1 MFGSK
6 SVSTPSFIPR
16 VSTFVD
22 LLGEQADRHRGKMA
36 YGFLANGESLSEKLT
51 FDELD
56 TKARAIAVELKQRV
70 SEGER
75 ALLLFPSSLDY
86 LSAYFGCLY
95 AGIIAVPVYPP
106 QMGKQ
111 LSRIEAVIKDC
122 HPAIFLTTSDILASI
137 QTQMPDLAEIG
148 SSKWLTTE
156 DITLEN
162 ANLWQ
167 RPDIN
172 SETIAFLQYTS
183 GSTSSPKGVMVSHS
197 NLLANEHSIISLVK
211 TSPETVSVSW
221 LPLFHDMGLIGMAM
235 HSLYLGTPNYLMA
248 PFSFLQRPH
257 RWLKAI
263 SNFGGTLSG
272 GPNFAFELCLNR
284 ISEKEMEGL
293 DLSSW
298 KTAFNGAEPVRME
311 TLKRFSERFS
321 SVGFHPECQRPL
333 YGMAE
338 STLII
343 SGWHKDE
350 PLNHLHVDERE
361 MAQHRVKVVDE
372 SEPFA
377 QPMVNCGHADQNH
390 RVIAVNPETL
400 TICSDSEVG
409 EIWFAGPSVAKG
421 YWQRPETTEETFHAY
436 TADTQ
441 EGPFLRTGDLGFIH
455 HDHVFI
461 TGRIKDLIII
471 RGRNHYPQDIELT
484 TEKSHPSLRP
494 GGGAAFSVQAFG
506 EERLVVIQE
515 VERGMFKK
523 VSHEEIFSA
532 IRHQISQIHE
542 LQIFAIVLVK
552 RRSIL
557 KTSSGKIMRNA
568 CKQAYLKKELYVE
581 AEWELPET
589 EMVQDGDTPTSK
601 ESKTQGP
608 KSSDELMEWIKG
620 WMSRKLNIAIE
631 DIDPEDSLTAY
642 GTDSMMT
649 AEFEEEISQFLG
661 FNWPVMD
668 ILITEPSIQEL
679 CDRGAEL
686 AEEHFA

>member
-1 MFGSK
+1 MFGSQ
-6 SVSTPSFIPR
+6 SVSTSSFIPK
-16 VSTFVD
+16 VNTFVD
-22 LLGEQADRHRGKMA
+22 LLQKRADEHHGKMA
-36 YGFLANGESLSEKLT
+36 YGFLENGENLSEQLT
-51 FDELD
+51 FDVLD
-56 TKARAIAVELKQRV
+56 KKARAIAVQLQQRKLQ
-70 SEGER
+70 GER
-75 ALLLFPSSLDY
+75 ALLLYPSGLEY
-86 LSAYFGCLY
+86 LAAYFGCLY
-95 AGIIAVPVYPP
+95 AGVIAVPVYPP

-111 LSRIEAVIKDC
+111 LSRIEAVVGDC
-122 HPAIFLTTSDILASI
+122 HPAVFLTTTDILATI
-137 QTQMPDLAEIG
+137 KDQMPELVNMG
-148 SSKWLTTE
+148 SAKWLTTE
-156 DITLEN
+156 NITTEE
-162 ANLWQ
+162 ADLWQ

-172 SETIAFLQYTS
+172 GDTIAFLQYTS
-183 GSTSSPKGVMVSHS
+183 GSTSSPKGVMVSHG
-197 NLLANEHSIISLVK
+197 NLLANEHSILSLVE

-221 LPLFHDMGLIGMAM
+221 LPLFHDMGLIGMAL

-257 RWLKAI
+257 RWLRAI

-284 ISEKEMEGL
+284 ITEKEMEGL

-311 TLKRFSERFS
+311 TLNRFAEKFA
-321 SVGFHPECQRPL
+321 SVGFRPACQRPL

-343 SGWHKDE
+343 SGWSMNE
-350 PLNHLHVDERE
+350 PLNHLY
-361 MAQHRVKVVDE
+361 VDE
-372 SEPFA
+372 SELA
-377 QPMVNCGHADQNH
+377 QHRIREVDQKAAGAQAMVNCGHADENH
-390 RVIAVNPETL
+390 HIMAVDPETR
-400 TICSDSEVG
+400 TICNDSEVG
-409 EIWFAGPSVAKG
+409 EIWFSGPSVAKG
-421 YWQRPETTEETFHAY
+421 YWQRPESTEDTFQAY
-436 TADTQ
+436 TSDTH
-441 EGPFLRTGDLGFIH
+441 EGPFLRTGDLGFVR
-455 HDHVFI
+455 DGHVFI

-484 TEKSHPSLRP
+484 VENSHPSLRL

-506 EERLVVIQE
+506 EERLVVLQE

-523 VSHEEIFSA
+523 APEEEIIGA
-532 IRHQISQIHE
+532 IRQAVSRVHE
-542 LQIFAIVLVK
+542 LQLFAIVLVK

-568 CKQAYLKKELYVE
+568 CKQAYLNKELYVE
-581 AEWELPET
+581 AEWELSEA
-589 EMVQDGDTPTSK
+589 ELEDGEKTSVSKK
-601 ESKTQGP
+601 EKTLSP
-608 KSSDELMEWIKG
+608 KSSDELQVWIKG
-620 WMSRKLNIAIE
+620 WMSRKLNIAVE
-631 DIDPEDSLTAY
+631 DIDPQDSLTAY